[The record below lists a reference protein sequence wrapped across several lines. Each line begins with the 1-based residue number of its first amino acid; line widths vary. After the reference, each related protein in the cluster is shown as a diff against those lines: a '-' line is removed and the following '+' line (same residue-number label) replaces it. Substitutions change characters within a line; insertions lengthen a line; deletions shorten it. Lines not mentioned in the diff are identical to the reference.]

1 MKKLILL
8 GIFSFLVSASIFGQN
23 KTSLKELQFQF
34 QSFNYSNVIN
44 LADNLL
50 QNKSRFNED
59 DLIEIYLL
67 KGISHYSLGQSDSV
81 KSSFYEIL
89 NLNDNYK
96 IDPNKVS
103 PKIINE
109 FEKLKAEYSRF
120 ISNNNSLV
128 TVKRDTVHIVDTIL
142 VKPDKDIYSAAVVRS
157 MVLPGWGHLYSGN
170 KTKGWILT
178 SASALTLGSMVY
190 FIFDANDKRSQ
201 YLNEVDP
208 SLVDEKYNAY
218 NTSYKIRNS
227 LIVMYAL
234 FWIYSQIDILFI
246 SEIPFI
252 PEVSTANINGFH
264 NSLPP
269 DIQFTFHF
277 QL

>member
-1 MKKLILL
+1 
-8 GIFSFLVSASIFGQN
+8 
-23 KTSLKELQFQF
+23 
-34 QSFNYSNVIN
+34 
-44 LADNLL
+44 
-50 QNKSRFNED
+50 
-59 DLIEIYLL
+59 
-67 KGISHYSLGQSDSV
+67 
-81 KSSFYEIL
+81 
-89 NLNDNYK
+89 LNDNYK

-120 ISNNNSLV
+120 ISNNNFLV

-252 PEVSTANINGFH
+252 HEVSTANINGFH

>member
-8 GIFSFLVSASIFGQN
+8 GIFSFLVSSSILGQN

-50 QNKSRFNED
+50 KNKNQFNKD

-81 KSSFYEIL
+81 RSSFYEIL
-89 NLNDNYK
+89 NLNDSYK

-109 FEKLKAEYSRF
+109 LEKLKAEYSRF
-120 ISNNNSLV
+120 ISNNNSMV
-128 TVKRDTVHIVDTIL
+128 TVKRDTVHIVDTVL
-142 VKPDKDIYSAAVVRS
+142 VKPDKDIYSAAVIRS
-157 MVLPGWGHLYSGN
+157 MVLPGWGHLYSGHN
-170 KTKGWILT
+170 TKGWILT

-190 FIFDANDKRSQ
+190 FIFDANDKRSK

-227 LIVMYAL
+227 LIVTYAL
-234 FWIYSQIDILFI
+234 LWIYSQIDILFI

-252 PEVSTANINGFH
+252 PEVSTAGINGFH

-277 QL
+277 QF

>member
-8 GIFSFLVSASIFGQN
+8 GIVSFIFSTSILGQN
-23 KTSLKELQFQF
+23 KTSLKELQSQF
-34 QSFNYSNVIN
+34 QSFNYSNVISQ
-44 LADNLL
+44 ADNLL
-50 QNKSRFNED
+50 QNKNQFNKD

-67 KGISHYSLGQSDSV
+67 KGISHYSLGQTDSV
-81 KSSFYEIL
+81 RSSFYEIL

-96 IDPNKVS
+96 IDPNRVS

-120 ISNNNSLV
+120 IVNNNSLV

-142 VKPDKDIYSAAVVRS
+142 VKPDKDIYSAAVIRS
-157 MVLPGWGHLYSGN
+157 MVLPGWGHLYSGY

-178 SASALTLGSMVY
+178 SASALTLGSMIY

-227 LIVMYAL
+227 LIVTYAL
-234 FWIYSQIDILFI
+234 LWIYSQIDILFI

-252 PEVSTANINGFH
+252 PEISTASINSYP